1 MNEPSFQRSALI
13 LALSGTLCAAAGS
26 AVAADAPAIEKV
38 SVRSTAH
45 FGFDR
50 AAVRQDD
57 QARLLAE
64 VATMTDV
71 TWQSVTATGHTDS
84 VGPVVHNRQLSDRR
98 ALAVKA
104 FLVGKGL
111 DPAMIETHAQAAD
124 APAAPNDSATG
135 RSRNRRTEIVFQGV
149 RAAKP

>member
-1 MNEPSFQRSALI
+1 MNDPFFQRSALI
-13 LALSGTLCAAAGS
+13 LALCAATGS
-26 AVAADAPAIEKV
+26 ALAANAVPAIEKV

-45 FGFDR
+45 FGFDQ
-50 AAVRQDD
+50 ASVRLDD

-64 VATMTDV
+64 VATMSDV

-84 VGPVVHNRQLSDRR
+84 VGPVDHNRWLSDRR
-98 ALAVKA
+98 AQAVKS

-111 DPAMIETHAQAAD
+111 DPSMIETRAQAAD